1 MPYLTPD
8 SIPASLLCRS
18 IDIPNDFRIVGAVS
32 GALLELTYER
42 NWESYGSVTPKAMAD
57 KMVEVVFAFLQ
68 GTCVPEGAVVE
79 VDAFYHIQNQN
90 VAGGGILANTDTP
103 VPFTV
108 TGNFNSGNVT
118 LAGGAFFCQLGL
130 YLVEA
135 DTNLF
140 INSSAS
146 KRLWLFDAA
155 SGFAVGEGIGVLE
168 GAAANTTL
176 RLKFLANITQQ
187 NQLFLYARSNVGR
200 ATDAFGRPTNVSGH
214 VEHYATIVFSRLG
227 DPL

>member
-8 SIPASLLCRS
+8 TIPAETLCRS
-18 IDIPNDFRIVGAVS
+18 VCVPNDFRIVGAVS
-32 GALLELTYER
+32 GALLELTYEH
-42 NWESYGSVTPKAMAD
+42 NWELYGSVTPGAMAD

-68 GTCVPEGAVVE
+68 GACVPEGAVVE

-90 VAGGGILANTDTP
+90 VAGGGILANTDTQ

-108 TGNFNSGNVT
+108 TGNFNHGNVT
-118 LAGGAFFCQLGL
+118 LAAGAFFCQLGL
-130 YLVEA
+130 YLIEA

-146 KRLWLFDAA
+146 KRLWLFDDA
-155 SGFAVGEGIGVLE
+155 SGFVVGEGIGVLE
-168 GAAANTTL
+168 GAAANTAL

-200 ATDAFGRPTNVSGH
+200 TTDAFGRPTNVAGH